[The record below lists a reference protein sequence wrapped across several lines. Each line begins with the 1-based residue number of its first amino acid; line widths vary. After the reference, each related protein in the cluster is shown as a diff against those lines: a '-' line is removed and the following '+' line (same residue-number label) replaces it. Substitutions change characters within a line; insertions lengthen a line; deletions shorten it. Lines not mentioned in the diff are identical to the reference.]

1 MNLEFFF
8 NLVFLLPQ
16 RIFDFLRPLLEALGF
31 LNLEVIVTQLWFI
44 TAVLTAGIVYVWYEH
59 GKIERKIHEKMGEVH
74 EKAMISREKIEKNE
88 RWVRVLEGLDSF
100 NESDWRRAILEAD
113 TILDEM
119 TEKMQYPGE
128 TLGERLKAVDP
139 ANWKTLPQAW
149 EAHKVRNKIAH
160 EGDFVLTKREAR
172 RVIELYREVF
182 EEFEY
187 I

>member
-1 MNLEFFF
+1 
-8 NLVFLLPQ
+8 
-16 RIFDFLRPLLEALGF
+16 
-31 LNLEVIVTQLWFI
+31 
-44 TAVLTAGIVYVWYEH
+44 
-59 GKIERKIHEKMGEVH
+59 
-74 EKAMISREKIEKNE
+74 MISRENIEKNE

-172 RVIELYREVF
+172 RVIDLFREVF